1 MLTPEQKQL
10 AEHLL
15 DEAGSLAADLQ
26 AHTPELLRSGQDAVE
41 FIIAQHKA
49 SRAPGTVAKLENILA
64 SDREL
69 KQRIL
74 RLFDVPSDII
84 SDFHNS
90 HYAEQITQVTTAIQE
105 INPKRIDADLLREVS
120 RRNDDALDVP
130 AVTATCAAS
139 AQVPLNFLAF
149 AYGDIMRAY
158 VNKPPL
164 SRRALDNASTLVRA
178 AALDFAGA
186 SVPFLG
192 TVFAIF
198 QVVQPWFE
206 REKRR
211 MVEAIPVV
219 DRLFNLDDGLTGL
232 VRFSATVEE
241 STRQVAEFSSASQ
254 VSFADN
260 IRWLIEMARD
270 AQ

>member
-1 MLTPEQKQL
+1 MLTPEQYQLAKQL
-10 AEHLL
+10 Q
-15 DEAGSLAADLQ
+15 DEANSLATDLQ
-26 AHTPELLRSGQDAVE
+26 AHTPELLRSGRDAVE
-41 FIIAQHKA
+41 FIIDQHKV
-49 SRAPGTVAKLENILA
+49 SRSPGTVAKLEHILA
-64 SDREL
+64 SDKAL
-69 KQRIL
+69 NQRIL
-74 RLFDVPSDII
+74 RLFDVQSDIS
-84 SDFHNS
+84 SDFQNS
-90 HYAEQITQVTTAIQE
+90 HYAEQITQVTAEIKK
-105 INPKRIDADLLREVS
+105 INPKRIDADLLREIS
-120 RRNDDALDVP
+120 RRNYDALAVP

-139 AQVPLNFLAF
+139 AQVPINFLAF

-158 VNKPPL
+158 VDKPPL
-164 SRRALDNASTLVRA
+164 SRRTLDNASTLARA

-186 SVPFLG
+186 YVPFLG
-192 TVFAIF
+192 TVSAIF

-241 STRQVAEFSSASQ
+241 STRQVAEFSSEYQ

-260 IRWLIEMARD
+260 IRWLIETAGD

>member
-10 AEHLL
+10 ADQLV
-15 DEAGSLAADLQ
+15 DEASSLATDLQ

-49 SRAPGTVAKLENILA
+49 SQSPGTVAKLEHILA
-64 SDREL
+64 SDRAL
-69 KQRIL
+69 NHRIL
-74 RLFDVPSDII
+74 RLFDVRSDI
-84 SDFHNS
+84 SRDFHNS
-90 HYAEQITQVTTAIQE
+90 HYAEQITQLMAAMKE
-105 INPKRIDADLLREVS
+105 INPARVDPDLLREAS
-120 RRNDDALDVP
+120 RRNYDALDVP
-130 AVTATCAAS
+130 AVTATCVAS
-139 AQVPLNFLAF
+139 AQIPIYFLAF

-164 SRRALDNASTLVRA
+164 ARRALDNASELVRA

-186 SVPFLG
+186 YVPFLG
-192 TVFAIF
+192 TVSAIF
-198 QVVQPWFE
+198 QVVQPWIE

-211 MVEAIPVV
+211 MVEAIPVI
-219 DRLFNLDDGLTGL
+219 DRLFNLDAGLTGL

-241 STRQVAEFSSASQ
+241 STRQVAEFSSAYQ
-254 VSFADN
+254 ISFADD
-260 IRWLIEMARD
+260 IRWLTEFARD